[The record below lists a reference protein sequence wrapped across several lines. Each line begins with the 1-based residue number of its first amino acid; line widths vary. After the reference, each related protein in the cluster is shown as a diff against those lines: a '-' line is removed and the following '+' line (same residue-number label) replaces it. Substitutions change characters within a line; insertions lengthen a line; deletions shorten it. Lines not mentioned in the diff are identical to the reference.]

1 MPGNKVQTA
10 QFIRKKVR
18 EGREALGLKERP
30 DRMPSSKEVSS
41 VQEQDAAFK
50 EGNIE
55 LKRRSGE
62 MAGNSKVKAK
72 NNEEALIN
80 SVLKIF
86 NDFFSHP
93 DFVIKQISHE
103 ELSKIISEIMAEIGN
118 RIRTNDS
125 NQLIIEIAGKLAEKV
140 EIHKFKN
147 NQEMHEAF
155 VECLKKRKQRILEI
169 DPNAN
174 LSTKVE
180 YFTSNWTA
188 KDGRQITD
196 LIVGTI
202 EGDRLVILAF
212 VEVKKITQVDG
223 APSQHALT
231 LERLFHGKKQLKI
244 NKDMVFENKDIMLE
258 RPDYFTLAEM
268 EDPELRVL
276 GIKVI
281 KDIDSKLEKLKK
293 KEKTGTLTLEEQTHK
308 ELLLKKRD
316 ARKAMFDKDIVG
328 VKEIPYNAGGYDNA
342 AALIF
347 NYSFKIARNKK

>member
-1 MPGNKVQTA
+1 MEKWQE
-10 QFIRKKVR
+10 IR
-18 EGREALGLKERP
+18 
-30 DRMPSSKEVSS
+30 
-41 VQEQDAAFK
+41 
-50 EGNIE
+50 
-55 LKRRSGE
+55 
-62 MAGNSKVKAK
+62 KVKAK

-202 EGDRLVILAF
+202 EGDKTCHISFCRSR
-212 VEVKKITQVDG
+212 KKITQVDG

-231 LERLFHGKKQLKI
+231 LEKLFHGKKQLKI
-244 NKDMVFENKDIMLE
+244 NKDMVFE
-258 RPDYFTLAEM
+258 T
-268 EDPELRVL
+268 
-276 GIKVI
+276 
-281 KDIDSKLEKLKK
+281 
-293 KEKTGTLTLEEQTHK
+293 
-308 ELLLKKRD
+308 
-316 ARKAMFDKDIVG
+316 
-328 VKEIPYNAGGYDNA
+328 
-342 AALIF
+342 
-347 NYSFKIARNKK
+347 KILC